1 MRVRTL
7 SGTNSQA
14 INTLELPM
22 GSDRSPRFPPCSI
35 SFFLLSYSFPP
46 TKNSINKSPAQES
59 PSQAL
64 FLGRPLQHSMIPKIR
79 KPNLASRDSEA
90 SGSESE
96 TNAPTARLA
105 ECTMVRFKAK
115 GSDGLGLNSGFP
127 IHTLCDLGIV
137 LVIETSSSD

>member
-22 GSDRSPRFPPCSI
+22 GSDRSPRFPPCPI
-35 SFFLLSYSFPP
+35 SFFLLSYSIPP
-46 TKNSINKSPAQES
+46 TENSINKSPAQES

-79 KPNLASRDSEA
+79 KPSLASRDSEA

-96 TNAPTARLA
+96 TQEWVWFRIQMLQQQDLQSAQWFGSRPRGQTAWVWTLA
-105 ECTMVRFKAK
+105 SPF
-115 GSDGLGLNSGFP
+115 
-127 IHTLCDLGIV
+127 IHYVTWVLC
-137 LVIETSSSD
+137 